1 MLVLETIGAALTIL
15 FDCEHRFAEHEHEHE
30 HEHEEFRTVP
40 QSRTLISFASAS
52 DRDLFDADCDTR
64 GQRMVKP
71 GR

>member
-1 MLVLETIGAALTIL
+1 MLVLESIGAALTIL
-15 FDCEHRFAEHEHEHE
+15 FECEHRFAEHE